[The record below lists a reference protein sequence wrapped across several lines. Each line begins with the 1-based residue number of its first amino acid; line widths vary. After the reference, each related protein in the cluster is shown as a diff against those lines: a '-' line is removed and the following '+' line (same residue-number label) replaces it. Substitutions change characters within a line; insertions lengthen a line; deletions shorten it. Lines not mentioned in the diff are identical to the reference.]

1 MRLRL
6 CSGCSSAGLSPG
18 ASQRSFAI
26 AYFYTG
32 IFIPMPRKKLQEADF
47 ARAERLGALLNERK
61 TDKKVS
67 VQDLASASKV
77 GYETIRSLLKGSN
90 ANPGFFSVADLAKE
104 LKLDLGKLAEKS
116 E

>member
-1 MRLRL
+1 
-6 CSGCSSAGLSPG
+6 
-18 ASQRSFAI
+18 
-26 AYFYTG
+26 
-32 IFIPMPRKKLQEADF
+32 MPRKKLQEADF

-61 TDKKVS
+61 TEKKAS